1 MSQEIADFEFFRD
14 QRMIAVDFSTG
25 RIDTH
30 NYNRWGQ
37 ERIAYDVGSINQDGY
52 VRIRIGKTLR
62 MKHRYL
68 FWLYHGYL
76 PDEMDHDDKVRNHN
90 SITNLKPATRSTNT
104 TNKAPR
110 KYTQLTDEAVH
121 ELCQRV
127 RDGETNITKLAKLY
141 GRSRTQIK
149 AILGKKHWSH
159 ISDQYF

>member
-1 MSQEIADFEFFRD
+1 MTQEIADFEFFRD

-37 ERIAYDVGSINQDGY
+37 ERIVHNAGSTNQDGY

-76 PDEMDHDDKVRNHN
+76 PIEVDHRDKIRDHN
-90 SITNLKPATRSTNT
+90 SISNLRPATRADNATGKN
-104 TNKAPR
+104 PR
-110 KYTQLTDEAVH
+110 KYTQLTSDEVH

-127 RDGETNITKLAKLY
+127 RDGESNITKLAKLY

-149 AILGKKHWSH
+149 AILVKKYWSQ

>member
-37 ERIAYDVGSINQDGY
+37 ERVAYGVGSTNQDGY

-76 PDEMDHDDKVRNHN
+76 PVEVDHRDKIRDNN
-90 SITNLKPATRSTNT
+90 SISNLRSATRADNT
-104 TNKAPR
+104 TDKNPR
-110 KYTQLTDEAVH
+110 KYTQLTSDEVH
-121 ELCQRV
+121 ELCQRIG
-127 RDGETNITKLAKLY
+127 DGETNITKLAKLY